1 MTKEDYDRLC
11 PRPDPN
17 PPDPDKPLNPLT
29 HPADYLFALTHGY
42 RRDNPPKH
50 IPDRR
55 WEEDFGNP
63 RRIPRHLLTE
73 RPIPFTETQFL
84 LRAATPR
91 SNPRGSY

>member
-1 MTKEDYDRLC
+1 MTMTKEDYDRFC
-11 PRPDPN
+11 PRTDPN

-63 RRIPRHLLTE
+63 RKFQGT
-73 RPIPFTETQFL
+73 
-84 LRAATPR
+84 
-91 SNPRGSY
+91 Y

>member
-1 MTKEDYDRLC
+1 MTKEDYDRFC

-42 RRDNPPKH
+42 RRDNPPEH

-63 RRIPRHLLTE
+63 RR
-73 RPIPFTETQFL
+73 FQG
-84 LRAATPR
+84 A
-91 SNPRGSY
+91 Y